1 MGICGVGICGRR
13 SRRRCFDTDRILTGT
28 AGRNRTGQPED
39 ENPTE
44 PEEKEPVAAVQE
56 EYSETPVPDE
66 PAEAS
71 REEGSDDPD
80 NGHQED

>member
-1 MGICGVGICGRR
+1 MEGMLKMVI
-13 SRRRCFDTDRILTGT
+13 RILRRHSIMLCACILACTVILT
-28 AGRNRTGQPED
+28 LLLKPANQQ
-39 ENPTE
+39 